1 MNEQIV
7 YYGFTNN
14 PDRPHGL
21 LHGKEPTP
29 AIKEFVGDAHDL
41 RFLKCPAYK
50 DVMRNVFAIPSWF
63 TLELVVESIGLG
75 SNIVSQ
81 DFLDNYIT
89 THSEK
94 KNVYAVEQS
103 MMCIAK
109 DDSLLMTQEP
119 ASMTDNSFTRSCGV
133 ISGTF
138 DIGKHFR
145 MLSCAFFV
153 KQGVNK
159 VNINEDDSLY
169 YLRFHTDK
177 KIKFVPFFMSPKF
190 ESLILNLG
198 FQNTNSNS
206 WKPLEYYYKLFK
218 KKNLKKLLVEEIK
231 KNLL

>member
-14 PDRPHGL
+14 PDRPHGM
-21 LHGKEPTP
+21 LHGKEPRA
-29 AIKEFVGDAHDL
+29 AIKECVDDANEL
-41 RFLKCPAYK
+41 RFLKK
-50 DVMRNVFAIPSWF
+50 NVFAIPSWF
-63 TLELVVESIGLG
+63 TLELLVEAIGLRSEG
-75 SNIVSQ
+75 VSQ
-81 DFLDNYIT
+81 DFLNNYIT

-94 KNVYAVEQS
+94 KKVYALEQS
-103 MMCIAK
+103 MMFIAK
-109 DDSLLMTQEP
+109 DDSLIMTQEP
-119 ASMTDNSFTRSCGV
+119 ASMTDNSFTKSCGV

-145 MLSCAFFV
+145 MLSCAFFIRDGIDRV
-153 KQGVNK
+153 RVNE
-159 VNINEDDSLY
+159 NDSLY

-177 KIKFVPFFMSPKF
+177 RIKFVPFFMSPKF
-190 ESLILNLG
+190 EALILNLG

-206 WKPLEYYYKLFK
+206 WKPLEYYYKLFQ